1 MMSWREHSKLSKC
14 FTSYISDWM
23 TVELRPMG
31 AQTENM
37 VGVCMSNGCTT
48 KGHSD
53 DIVGIAELI
62 VKRLYR
68 ERFTVPP

>member
-1 MMSWREHSKLSKC
+1 
-14 FTSYISDWM
+14 
-23 TVELRPMG
+23 MG
-31 AQTENM
+31 ALTENM

-62 VKRLYR
+62 VKIYTVSDLQPLHKCLLAFPLFITSEKH
-68 ERFTVPP
+68 ERSDYPCVSALL